1 MPESKNKIDT
11 LPNNLGYGPDRL
23 GQVMDQLLDLFA
35 ERVIGPNSSEN
46 DTIDISEIHA
56 ALTAFKSR
64 ADIEIQTLIT
74 QGWENLSKASEE
86 VYWAR
91 MRTHPLERLMVRNFA
106 HLLAPYGES
115 PIQNVS
121 LSRRIIP
128 AFMGV
133 LSRMVGP
140 ELMATYQKR
149 AKELVERQKEISG
162 DVFDWTTL
170 YDTPSAQAIINDIL
184 IYIAQYFADVEQR
197 RIWMVDFFNR
207 TMPKAKNEAEE
218 NWHFDDVTFIQFIT
232 ALYAN
237 LFAEMEIPQSF
248 EELQKRYG
256 QYNIDTLKRM
266 HQAIQIDSQKVFTI
280 QTNEM
285 NADV

>member
-1 MPESKNKIDT
+1 MPESENKIDT
-11 LPNNLGYGPDRL
+11 RPHNLGYGPDHL

-35 ERVIGPNSSEN
+35 ERVIGPNSSN
-46 DTIDISEIHA
+46 SDTINISDIHA
-56 ALTAFKSR
+56 ALSAFKSR
-64 ADIEIQTLIT
+64 TDLEIQTLLT

-106 HLLAPYGES
+106 HLLAPYGEA
-115 PIQNVS
+115 PVQNIS

-128 AFMGV
+128 AFTGV
-133 LSRMVGP
+133 LSRMIGP
-140 ELMATYQKR
+140 ELMTTYQTR
-149 AKELVERQKEISG
+149 AQELVDRQKEISG

-184 IYIAQYFADVEQR
+184 IYIAQYFADIEQR

-207 TMPKAKNEAEE
+207 TMPKPQNDAEE
-218 NWHFDDVTFIQFIT
+218 NWHFDDVTFIQLVM

-237 LFAEMEIPQSF
+237 LFAEMEIPQSV
-248 EELQKRYG
+248 EELKRRYG
-256 QYNIDTLKRM
+256 QYNLDSLKRM
-266 HQAIQIDSQKVFTI
+266 HQALQIDSQKVYTI
-280 QTNEM
+280 QANEK
-285 NADV
+285 NADD